1 MSYKEFKGYQVVS
14 SINFHYVWNI
24 GNYYHA
30 DNYRMEMKAINRY
43 KDAVWN
49 VQGFFNNFNLTDS
62 DVLNDVLI
70 TGEVT
75 LYGIT
80 SNNEKEVLRITTFD
94 L

>member
-14 SINFHYVWNI
+14 SINFHRVWNI
-24 GNYYHA
+24 GSYYNT

-49 VQGFFNNFNLTDS
+49 IQGFFNNFNTTD
-62 DVLNDVLI
+62 NDILI

-80 SNNEKEVLRITTFD
+80 FNNEKEVLRITTFD